1 MLAVSPFPICL
12 VSLTLSLSLIK
23 AMATVAAAAARRAAA
38 LTRLSSPQSSSPH
51 LIHRRGLAGAAD
63 PHGPP
68 RVNIWQDPL
77 SPSKWKEE
85 HFVIASL
92 SGWGLLFFSGY
103 KLFSG
108 GKDKKEEKLVE
119 ASH

>member
-1 MLAVSPFPICL
+1 
-12 VSLTLSLSLIK
+12 
-23 AMATVAAAAARRAAA
+23 MATVAAAAARRAAA
-38 LTRLSSPQSSSPH
+38 LTRLSSPRTSSPH

-85 HFVIASL
+85 HFVLASL
-92 SGWGLLFFSGY
+92 SGWGILIYSGY